1 MSNPS
6 WALLAGLILIAMML
20 SGTLVSRLPL
30 SGAMVYLGLGVL
42 LGPFGISVIDLHPI
56 EDAATL
62 ELMTEVALLISLF
75 SVGLKLE
82 VPIVDLRWIAPY
94 RLAFLSM
101 AITVA
106 LIAVV
111 GVYGLGMPLGVAVLL
126 GGILAPTDPVLASAI
141 HAEPGAVHDPTRFNL
156 AGEGALNDGTAF
168 PFILLGLGL
177 MQLHD
182 LGASGA
188 RWWTLDVLWA
198 TVGGVVV
205 GILIGALLGKLV
217 VYLRTR
223 HHSAT
228 GLDEFLALGVIAV
241 SFGAAQLCLA
251 SGFLAV
257 FFAGLSLRSARD
269 FPLRG
274 TQPMA
279 HGMDEPATHSHHAS
293 GVMTRAVLGFNEQ
306 LERIAELG
314 IVLVIGTM
322 LPYIGSPTSL
332 WWFAPL
338 LFIVLRPLSVVTGL
352 VGAAIPLH
360 RKMLVGWLGIRGIG
374 SVYYLEFA
382 LNHGVEGATAQS
394 LVTLTL
400 GVVTASILVHGVTGR
415 PLMEWYDRRWP
426 SA

>member
-1 MSNPS
+1 MSNPT

-20 SGTLVSRLPL
+20 SGALVSRLPL
-30 SGAMVYLGLGVL
+30 SGAMIYLGLGMA
-42 LGPFGISVIDLHPI
+42 LGPFGIAVIDLHPI

-62 ELMTEVALLISLF
+62 ELMTEIALLISLF

-82 VPIVDLRWIAPY
+82 VPALDQRWAAPC

-106 LIAVV
+106 LITVI
-111 GVYGLGMPLGVAVLL
+111 GVYAMALPLGVAVLL

-141 HAEPGAVHDPTRFNL
+141 QAEPGAAHDQTRFSL

-168 PFILLGLGL
+168 PLVLLGLGL
-177 MQLHD
+177 MQLHG
-182 LGASGA
+182 LGEAGI
-188 RWWTLDVLWA
+188 RWWTVDLLWS
-198 TVGGVVV
+198 TIGGISI
-205 GILIGALLGKLV
+205 GALIGALLGKLV

-223 HHSAT
+223 HQSAT

-257 FFAGLSLRSARD
+257 FFAGLALRSARD
-269 FPLRG
+269 FPLAG
-274 TQPMA
+274 TEPL
-279 HGMDEPATHSHHAS
+279 ENPATHSHHAS

-314 IVLVIGTM
+314 IVLVIGAM
-322 LPYIGSPTSL
+322 LPYIGSPAKL
-332 WWFAPL
+332 WWFVPL
-338 LFIVLRPLSVVTGL
+338 LFLAVRPMSVVLGMA
-352 VGAAIPLH
+352 GARVPL
-360 RKMLVGWLGIRGIG
+360 RQKVLVGWLGIRGIG
-374 SVYYLEFA
+374 SVYYLAFA
-382 LNHGVEGATAQS
+382 LNHGVSGAIAQE

-400 GVVTASILVHGVTGR
+400 GAVAVSILAHGVTVR
-415 PLMEWYDRRWP
+415 PLMRWYERRW
-426 SA
+426 AN